1 MCGRA
6 MSSMSA
12 PNIGPRV
19 ASVFAAGTRRLPIQQ
34 TASAAAA
41 LPSAIP
47 QKAGYARDHFVTWST
62 SASAPSASAS
72 TDAASFGSVTIRA
85 SSARSVVCASRST
98 ARSGG
103 AVSTAAAHPAR
114 ISAAH
119 TNAPGQVIQ
128 SERMSTSPEA
138 SIPTR

>member
-1 MCGRA
+1 M
-6 MSSMSA
+6 
-12 PNIGPRV
+12 
-19 ASVFAAGTRRLPIQQ
+19 
-34 TASAAAA
+34 
-41 LPSAIP
+41 
-47 QKAGYARDHFVTWST
+47 
-62 SASAPSASAS
+62 
-72 TDAASFGSVTIRA
+72 TIRA